1 MSPELWVA
9 IAGVLVALAGVAVG
23 VAGWIVV
30 GGRMLERI
38 SGLEDRQAE
47 RIQRVRE
54 LRQEDRE
61 VSGRLEN
68 RVRDLE
74 AKVERLMG
82 TVACGD

>member
-82 TVACGD
+82 TVACGE